1 MTKGRLALLGSA
13 MIGAVLLGGAS
24 VASAQ
29 YYSPEYDRYY
39 DDRTETIVRF
49 K

>member
-1 MTKGRLALLGSA
+1 MTTFGAAEVKKSRAVAIDLSGAAL
-13 MIGAVLLGGAS
+13 V
-24 VASAQ
+24 
-29 YYSPEYDRYY
+29 Y